1 MQKSFEKLAVLDFA
15 DEYCENHT
23 FSKGGQVTV
32 KPVRMMIDKND
43 GSIYCPRCKVE
54 QQDAILFQQAN
65 NYYKKIHRERQ
76 KNLLFKH
83 SVIEN
88 QSITESRL
96 ESYETDCPETIA
108 NKKKAIAIL
117 ERIKR

>member
-65 NYYKKIHRERQ
+65 NYYKKI
-76 KNLLFKH
+76 
-83 SVIEN
+83 IEN
-88 QSITESRL
+88 GR
-96 ESYETDCPETIA
+96 
-108 NKKKAIAIL
+108 
-117 ERIKR
+117 RIFFLNIVLSKISQLQNQG